1 MGRKKHYNREL
12 LTEKAME
19 IFRDHGFAGTSA
31 EMLVQGLGVNRYSL
45 YSEFGSKQGFFDAA
59 LQHYDEEIVEWNFG
73 PLEAPPTL
81 YDTGSWP
88 EDPSS
93 GSEAAAHSAQTS
105 FSVTISCPTPSG
117 GDPERRAR
125 RPLPGPA
132 PAVWR
137 RSACARRC
145 PRASTRRPRRA
156 AAR

>member
-1 MGRKKHYNREL
+1 LRFSAGLAFQQHGWGTTQNLFGGMGPERS
-12 LTEKAME
+12 AP
-19 IFRDHGFAGTSA
+19 GFLQVTAA
-31 EMLVQGLGVNRYSL
+31 L
-45 YSEFGSKQGFFDAA
+45 SEFGSKQGFFDAA

-105 FSVTISCPTPSG
+105 FSVTISCPTPSD

-125 RPLPGPA
+125 RPLN
-132 PAVWR
+132 
-137 RSACARRC
+137 ARRGGDDSC
-145 PRASTRRPRRA
+145 RGR
-156 AAR
+156 